1 MYSLSGVQDNGNELT
16 ELERQRNKTELQG
29 TVGLGFGR
37 RRMYSLNT
45 ISKPEEPGVLPA
57 ARQAIRYTNE
67 VGADW
72 RRSQKRG
79 AGRFR
84 HLVWQAKSESLLSRT

>member
-45 ISKPEEPGVLPA
+45 ISKPEEPGYSGLPGKRDGTRMKLA
-57 ARQAIRYTNE
+57 QTGTEAKSREREDSGTLY
-67 VGADW
+67 G
-72 RRSQKRG
+72 RPSQK
-79 AGRFR
+79 AF
-84 HLVWQAKSESLLSRT
+84 